1 MWTGVCLKSS
11 LLFPAPVSSSSSCSS
26 SPPSV
31 SQANVTA
38 TSPCRHFLGRSLR
51 LRLIFSVLL
60 IFVWIDSSAAR
71 SVTPLSQLLSL
82 RRLLGGRDEPFIG
95 STQDVDFAL
104 ASGLVSKRTVS
115 DPNDPPRIMCGQT
128 LINNLKKQCGARGT
142 FSPNWKRSYGR
153 QEIQTAR
160 DDNDADSGFRL
171 QKRYD
176 DLCSVYLQYEPDSP
190 LSQCC
195 CLGCTNAYLEG
206 FCAEK

>member
-11 LLFPAPVSSSSSCSS
+11 LLFPAPVSSSSFSCPS
-26 SPPSV
+26 SPASV

-82 RRLLGGRDEPFIG
+82 RRLLGGRDEPLIG

-153 QEIQTAR
+153 QEIETAR
-160 DDNDADSGFRL
+160 G
-171 QKRYD
+171 
-176 DLCSVYLQYEPDSP
+176 
-190 LSQCC
+190 
-195 CLGCTNAYLEG
+195 
-206 FCAEK
+206 